1 MAFIDALLRNGSG
14 AAMSCTPRA
23 SRWCKPSP
31 FWVVHRRG
39 VIEHQHHFFLF
50 FQRLVNGFAYFVG
63 LARIL
68 LPFCQRSSAA

>member
-31 FWVVHRRG
+31 LWIVHRRG
-39 VIEHQHHFFLF
+39 LLSTSIIFS
-50 FQRLVNGFAYFVG
+50 YFSG
-63 LARIL
+63 D
-68 LPFCQRSSAA
+68 

>member
-31 FWVVHRRG
+31 FWVVQRRE
-39 VIEHQHHFFLF
+39 VLSTSIIFS
-50 FQRLVNGFAYFVG
+50 YFSG
-63 LARIL
+63 D
-68 LPFCQRSSAA
+68 